1 MDKSEQAAPLAQW
14 WALHND
20 KAALVESPEG
30 HQQAL
35 IELAELL
42 HAQGVIGD
50 GDLVELLERADA
62 AYQWGVEAQ
71 ITEEL
76 NRKDLQP

>member
-1 MDKSEQAAPLAQW
+1 MEKSEKAAPLAQW

-30 HQQAL
+30 HQQTL
-35 IELAELL
+35 IERAESL

-50 GDLVELLERADA
+50 GELVQDHIGRVDFAHL
-62 AYQWGVEAQ
+62 
-71 ITEEL
+71 
-76 NRKDLQP
+76 